1 MKNIPFI
8 ILVIFML
15 SFTMCK
21 QETRIKKED
30 NVIQVDLD
38 NPEKASLFDYFRS
51 IELIPL
57 ETSSDVLVKGFTKW

>member
-1 MKNIPFI
+1 
-8 ILVIFML
+8 ML

-38 NPEKASLFDYFRS
+38 NPEKASLFDYS
-51 IELIPL
+51 VPL
-57 ETSSDVLVKGFTKW
+57 S